1 MGRDGAGARER
12 KRHGRHYTPATLAGF
27 LAGRVAARID
37 STGPVRVLDPACGSG
52 ELLFAI
58 RDALAGR
65 LPGAPV
71 ELVGYDLD
79 PAGLALARRRAAG
92 AGVDAEWRQSDFL
105 ADCAGLPAES
115 FDAVIANPP
124 YVRTQQLGGAA
135 ARALRGQFGLRG
147 RIDLTHP
154 FVAALPRL
162 MVPGGVLGLL
172 CANRFLT
179 TKAGANLRALLLA
192 DLTPVELYD
201 LGDTKLFEAAVLPAV
216 TIAVRGAARGE
227 CRYVS
232 VYEEEAGT
240 APPVPESGGEEFAEP
255 EIVHPAIVEPAV
267 ADPGLLGAGI
277 ADSEIVGGKGAGT
290 PGSVDVGSV
299 DVGPADVGSA
309 DVGPVDG
316 GPVDLGSADVGPA
329 DAGPVDGGPVDVAS
343 IDVGPAD
350 MGSVDA
356 GPVDAGPV
364 DLGPVDVGSVNV
376 GPYAVGSADAS
387 PADAVPADMGSNGA
401 CVEGAVQAAVPARR
415 DALFVSGPARPDA
428 QQRGA
433 AESPAGSSGEAA
445 GEGKRARGPDFCAE
459 TVKEEREL
467 FAALGGTGDATV
479 WRQGRRFAVTVGEL
493 ATEPGAAAASVGWR
507 MSRVGHDDWLRG
519 VAARMWRTFGDLGR
533 IRVGIKTNADKVFI
547 AAHWGDPAAEPEL
560 LRDLITHHDL
570 QPWRI
575 DRSRR
580 TRVLYPYDLTR
591 THRVPVD
598 LARYPRTAAYLEQH
612 RELLTAR
619 GYLTGAGREWFE
631 HWVPQRPHLWQT
643 PKVVFPDI
651 SDRPRFAL
659 DRSGAVVNGD
669 CYWISLADLGGDAGA
684 EDMACLMMGVANSAL
699 GLRYYDAV
707 CGNRLYS
714 GRRRWITQYVSR
726 LPLPDPGTPAAGAIV
741 RRVRELAAQPES
753 GPVEQAELDEMVD
766 RAFAW

>member
-71 ELVGYDLD
+71 ELVGYDSD

-92 AGVDAEWRQSDFL
+92 SGVEAEWRQSDFL

-135 ARALRGQFGLRG
+135 AQALRGQFGLRG

-162 MVPGGVLGLL
+162 MAPGGVLGLL

-227 CRYVS
+227 CRYIS
-232 VYEEEAGT
+232 VYEEEAGIAPDLET
-240 APPVPESGGEEFAEP
+240 AESEGTGEIGAVRAVLSPRRDGSFERGPTRPGPQRRGAGQS
-255 EIVHPAIVEPAV
+255 PAV
-267 ADPGLLGAGI
+267 RAADARDGRRAPGP
-277 ADSEIVGGKGAGT
+277 DSCAGT
-290 PGSVDVGSV
+290 
-299 DVGPADVGSA
+299 A
-309 DVGPVDG
+309 
-316 GPVDLGSADVGPA
+316 
-329 DAGPVDGGPVDVAS
+329 
-343 IDVGPAD
+343 
-350 MGSVDA
+350 
-356 GPVDAGPV
+356 
-364 DLGPVDVGSVNV
+364 N
-376 GPYAVGSADAS
+376 
-387 PADAVPADMGSNGA
+387 
-401 CVEGAVQAAVPARR
+401 
-415 DALFVSGPARPDA
+415 
-428 QQRGA
+428 
-433 AESPAGSSGEAA
+433 
-445 GEGKRARGPDFCAE
+445 
-459 TVKEEREL
+459 EEREL
-467 FAALGGTGDATV
+467 FAALNGTTDAMV

-493 ATEPGAAAASVGWR
+493 AMEPGAAAASVGWR

-519 VAARMWRTFGDLGR
+519 VSERMWRTFGDLGR

-547 AAHWGDPAAEPEL
+547 AAHWGDPADEPEL

-570 QPWRI
+570 RPWRI

-580 TRVLYPYDLTR
+580 TRVLYPYELTR

-598 LARYPRTAAYLEQH
+598 LARYPRTAAYLERH
-612 RELLTAR
+612 REMLTAR
-619 GYLTGAGREWFE
+619 GYLTAAGREWFE
-631 HWVPQRPHLWQT
+631 HWVPQRPHLWRT

-684 EDMACLMMGVANSAL
+684 EDMACLMMGVANSSL

-726 LPLPDPGTPAAGAIV
+726 LPLPDPGTPAALAIM
-741 RRVRELAAQPES
+741 RRVRKLAAEPEP
-753 GPVEQAELDEMVD
+753 GAAGQAELDELVD
-766 RAFAW
+766 RAFAE